1 MTVFLGINLVITP
14 PTVSIPRLRGATSN
28 RRISATDVQIGNHQY
43 LPIILNNNKS
53 SVQTV
58 REVEK
63 KHLSWQK
70 WYLVVQLDK
79 VQRIQD
85 QVNILENLLGY

>member
-1 MTVFLGINLVITP
+1 M
-14 PTVSIPRLRGATSN
+14 
-28 RRISATDVQIGNHQY
+28 TDVEIGNHKY